1 MGFALR
7 LSHGFL
13 ARRAQRRRFLRARA
27 GSAAVEFAIIGPM
40 LLLSLSGIF
49 TYGGYFLTAHTVQ
62 QITNDAARAALAGLD
77 DEERAM
83 LARDAA
89 AAGLRGQAFLRGEL
103 SRLDVAREGAALSVA
118 MAGRDLLVAQE
129 GAFGT
134 LLLERD
140 VCAPSLMFGAD
151 GVLDVARYPSLEG
164 PGFGLAFSS
173 PTV

>member
-1 MGFALR
+1 
-7 LSHGFL
+7 
-13 ARRAQRRRFLRARA
+13 ARA

-40 LLLSLSGIF
+40 LLLILSGIF

-89 AAGLRGQAFLRGEL
+89 ASGLRGQAFMRGEL

-118 MAGRDLLVAQE
+118 ITYDASDDMYWAFQALLPV
-129 GAFGT
+129 
-134 LLLERD
+134 
-140 VCAPSLMFGAD
+140 PSPEISRTATIRLG
-151 GVLDVARYPSLEG
+151 
-164 PGFGLAFSS
+164 GF
-173 PTV
+173 

>member
-40 LLLSLSGIF
+40 LLLILSGIF

-77 DEERAM
+77 DEERAA
-83 LARDAA
+83 LAREAA
-89 AAGLRGQAFLRGEL
+89 EAGLRGQAFMRGDL
-103 SRLDVAREGAALSVA
+103 AGLNVARSGGALSVA
-118 MAGRDLLVAQE
+118 VTYDASDDMYW
-129 GAFGT
+129 AFQT
-134 LLLERD
+134 ILP
-140 VCAPSLMFGAD
+140 VPAPEISRTATIRLG
-151 GVLDVARYPSLEG
+151 
-164 PGFGLAFSS
+164 GF
-173 PTV
+173 